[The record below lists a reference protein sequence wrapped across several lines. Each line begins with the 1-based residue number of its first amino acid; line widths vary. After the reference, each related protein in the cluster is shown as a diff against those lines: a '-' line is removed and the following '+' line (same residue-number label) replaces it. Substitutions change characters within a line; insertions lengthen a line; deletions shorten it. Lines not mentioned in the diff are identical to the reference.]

1 MKMDNEIE
9 ELLIQERKKIA
20 YRLCGNGYFLPLDE
34 IAAATKLSLGEVEK
48 IQKQR
53 EDDYERRKKINPL
66 YDSRRMEPDESD
78 ARVRLKSIWTEHH
91 ERGAIQMMKE
101 NLEAL
106 REMIEDETDENKKKR
121 FEEHRAKV
129 EKNLKDRQKNLE
141 DWNNAF

>member
-1 MKMDNEIE
+1 
-9 ELLIQERKKIA
+9 
-20 YRLCGNGYFLPLDE
+20 
-34 IAAATKLSLGEVEK
+34 
-48 IQKQR
+48 
-53 EDDYERRKKINPL
+53 
-66 YDSRRMEPDESD
+66 
-78 ARVRLKSIWTEHH
+78 LKSIWTEHH